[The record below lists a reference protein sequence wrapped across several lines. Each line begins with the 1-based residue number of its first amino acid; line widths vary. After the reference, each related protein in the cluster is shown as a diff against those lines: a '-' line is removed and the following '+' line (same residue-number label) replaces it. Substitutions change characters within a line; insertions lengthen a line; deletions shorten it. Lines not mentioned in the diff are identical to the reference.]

1 MIIEYTRMRPSAML
15 EFQTDSDEATIF
27 SSQVRAARALLGW
40 SQSELARRAK
50 ISVAAIARIELGTTD
65 CRMSTIQALKTTF
78 GLAGIKFHKGTDGR
92 FGVLHARPPQQ
103 DANAAAQAASAQASS
118 AHAPQRALDGAM
130 QPNMERSQITTMG
143 QS

>member
-1 MIIEYTRMRPSAML
+1 ML
-15 EFQTDSDEATIF
+15 EFQTESDEATIF

-78 GLAGIKFHKGTDGR
+78 GLAGIEFHKGPDGR
-92 FGVLHARPPQQ
+92 FGVLHSRPPQQ
-103 DANAAAQAASAQASS
+103 DASAAAQASS
-118 AHAPQRALDGAM
+118 AHANSAHANSAHANSTHAPQRALDGAV

>member
-1 MIIEYTRMRPSAML
+1 ML
-15 EFQTDSDEATIF
+15 EFQTESDEATIF

-78 GLAGIKFHKGTDGR
+78 GLAGIEFHKGPDGR
-92 FGVLHARPPQQ
+92 FGVLQSPPAQ
-103 DANAAAQAASAQASS
+103 DAAASAHAASAHASS
-118 AHAPQRALDGAM
+118 AQAPQRALDGAV

>member
-1 MIIEYTRMRPSAML
+1 MIIAYKRMRPCTML
-15 EFQTDSDEATIF
+15 ESQAAPDEAQIF
-27 SSQVRAARALLGW
+27 SSQVRAARGLLGW

-65 CRMSTIQALKTTF
+65 CRMSTIQALKHSF
-78 GLAGIKFHKGTDGR
+78 MLSGIEFHKGPDGR
-92 FGVLHARPPQQ
+92 FGVLQAPQPQ
-103 DANAAAQAASAQASS
+103 DVAASAQANS
-118 AHAPQRALDGAM
+118 AQAPQRALDGAV